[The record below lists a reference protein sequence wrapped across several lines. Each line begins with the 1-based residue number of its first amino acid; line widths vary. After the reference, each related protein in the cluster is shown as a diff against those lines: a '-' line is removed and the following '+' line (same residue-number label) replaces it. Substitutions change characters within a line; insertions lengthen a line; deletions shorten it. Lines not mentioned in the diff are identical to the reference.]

1 MPDRLPAQQPFDTV
15 PCVYCF
21 LHLLSSPV
29 HPPLARIAQGHH
41 QRPWTITKREFCN
54 NVHQVFKPATYP
66 AGLFLLLSP
75 LTPLWWNAFISPFI
89 FLVCMSQQFH
99 AWSHMKKSELPD
111 FVLQLQVRG

>member
-1 MPDRLPAQQPFDTV
+1 MPACLPAQQPLDTV
-15 PCVYCF
+15 QCAHCF
-21 LHLLSSPV
+21 IHLLSLPV
-29 HPPLARIAQGHH
+29 LAPLPRVAQGHH